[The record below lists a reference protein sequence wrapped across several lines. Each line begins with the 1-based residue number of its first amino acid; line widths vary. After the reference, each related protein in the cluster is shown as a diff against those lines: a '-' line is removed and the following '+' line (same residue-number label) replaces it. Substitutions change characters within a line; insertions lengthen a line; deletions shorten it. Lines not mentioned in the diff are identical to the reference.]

1 MSQLENR
8 GSISGKVQ
16 AKGAVGGTIGGHG
29 DIRGVIN
36 NSQNDYEL
44 LKNKP
49 KLDGR
54 EIIGDI
60 QELDPTVP
68 DWAKE
73 GTKPSYSYEETG
85 AVGGENQTSFE
96 EIDRMFAAVFGV

>member
-8 GSISGKVQ
+8 GSISGTIQ
-16 AKGAVGGTIGGHG
+16 ARGAVGGKIGDKGHLEG
-29 DIRGVIN
+29 RVN

-60 QELDPTVP
+60 PELDPTVP
-68 DWAKE
+68 NWAKE
-73 GTKPSYSYEETG
+73 ETKPSYTYEETG
-85 AVGGENQTSFE
+85 AVGGENE
-96 EIDRMFAAVFGV
+96 VEALEIEAIFKAVFGL